1 MLASVSTCLAII
13 PNKLVFIAHSQV
25 YMSTTRC
32 KKKNIH
38 TYVYRKLAI

>member
-1 MLASVSTCLAII
+1 VL
-13 PNKLVFIAHSQV
+13 FITQV

-32 KKKNIH
+32 KNKNIH